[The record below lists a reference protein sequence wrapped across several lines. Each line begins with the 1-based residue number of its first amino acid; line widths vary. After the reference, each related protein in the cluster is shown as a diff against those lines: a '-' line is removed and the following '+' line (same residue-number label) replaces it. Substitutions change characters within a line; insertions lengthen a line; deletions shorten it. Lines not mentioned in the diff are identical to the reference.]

1 MKYRYNTHKTN
12 IDTHKKTFEGES
24 IERQIERLLTSG
36 EKIES
41 ISPLMY
47 TERKE
52 GVLPETN
59 IRTDKMLIAQ
69 RAMGEVSKSYI
80 AKRQEY
86 MKLVTKQEEK
96 AE

>member
-1 MKYRYNTHKTN
+1 MIRIDNYKTN
-12 IDTHKKTFEGES
+12 IDTHKLCFEGES

-59 IRTDKMLIAQ
+59 IRSDKMLIAQ
-69 RAMGEVSKSYI
+69 HAMGKVSKSYI
-80 AKRQEY
+80 AKREQY
-86 MKLVTKQEEK
+86 LKLVPKQEDK

>member
-1 MKYRYNTHKTN
+1 MKYRYNTHITN
-12 IDTHKKTFEGES
+12 IDTHKKTYEGES

-80 AKRQEY
+80 AKRKEY
-86 MKLVTKQEEK
+86 MKLVQKQEEK